1 MVWLK
6 IRVVACTDS
15 LSQISLYVKILTFSQ
30 PKALSFRYLFLE
42 ARTINDKE
50 EGTMFGGIMKIWQIL
65 DTLIEAIVLMETL
78 LGKKITTL
86 DGDVLGTAADIK
98 LDLMRDEIWVMVEY
112 QRQWSRISSKQIAS
126 LTNEVMLFENWT
138 PTYLAEEA
146 GTLP

>member
-1 MVWLK
+1 
-6 IRVVACTDS
+6 
-15 LSQISLYVKILTFSQ
+15 
-30 PKALSFRYLFLE
+30 
-42 ARTINDKE
+42 
-50 EGTMFGGIMKIWQIL
+50 
-65 DTLIEAIVLMETL
+65 
-78 LGKKITTL
+78 
-86 DGDVLGTAADIK
+86 VLGTAADIK